1 MLNFIQK
8 KILLGKP
15 KIYFAPNIKAYK
27 KYKKIKK
34 AKIVLAHSYDY
45 ELYSRNISSKKKIN
59 NYIVFIDDD
68 IDGHF
73 EFSLMRGN
81 KFFMSSNDYWSK
93 VDKFL
98 SFIELK
104 FGKKVIIAGHHRR
117 DKRKIPIKRK
127 FIFDKTIDLVKNSK
141 LVIMRDSTTIHQ
153 AILYKKPIILLKINE
168 HERGGTVNAAIALL
182 SKLTGAKIVNLESS
196 DYKSKN
202 FKLKE
207 LYKINNSKYEK
218 YENYYIKPKLSPN
231 RPIWNTVLNELRKL
245 N

>member
-1 MLNFIQK
+1 
-8 KILLGKP
+8 
-15 KIYFAPNIKAYK
+15 
-27 KYKKIKK
+27 
-34 AKIVLAHSYDY
+34 
-45 ELYSRNISSKKKIN
+45 
-59 NYIVFIDDD
+59 
-68 IDGHF
+68 
-73 EFSLMRGN
+73 MRGN